1 MILASCTLDRVPSKP
16 TDRETLTTDVL
27 IIVVGLGGIAVAV
40 LRLGNNIVYLPDD
53 VRSQP
58 WYDPLV
64 SLILALGALFFL
76 MVGLVRLVQGLRSRP
91 K

>member
-1 MILASCTLDRVPSKP
+1 MPSKP